1 MLFYLLLGSFSKGLS
16 FVPTAGVNEFKTMID
31 IQKFFRNVRLREFF
45 NNTAHDK
52 SMGNEQPTSHLEE
65 DQQRP
70 STSPTRSITPFR
82 GKSTFIPPKFRN
94 SSVDTY
100 CRLVERDIYTV
111 LKNKADYKVADNLD
125 REQRDELR
133 NLKED
138 KSLVIQSAD
147 KGGAIVIMDRTQ
159 YDQEIR
165 NQLANTV
172 FYKKLECN
180 PTKTFQRRIDDL
192 LNSLFQQDMIT
203 KQEKTFMT
211 VEFPITPV
219 FYILPKIHKTF
230 VDIPPGRPII
240 AAIGSLTEKISAFV
254 DYFLQPLVTALPSY
268 TRDSMDFIEVIRSID
283 QIEDSFILVT
293 MDIESLYTN
302 VPFEGGIYAT
312 KVFLDKRV
320 ECNPSTE
327 CILSLIKEVLTS
339 NTFLYDDD
347 YFLQI
352 SGVAMGSRM
361 SPSFASLYV
370 GFFEQEY
377 IFNHERNPFLKFIS
391 NWRRYLDDVFFYMDR
406 FLCVT
411 SGVSY
416 FYKFQE

>member
-1 MLFYLLLGSFSKGLS
+1 M
-16 FVPTAGVNEFKTMID
+16 
-31 IQKFFRNVRLREFF
+31 
-45 NNTAHDK
+45 
-52 SMGNEQPTSHLEE
+52 
-65 DQQRP
+65 
-70 STSPTRSITPFR
+70 
-82 GKSTFIPPKFRN
+82 
-94 SSVDTY
+94 
-100 CRLVERDIYTV
+100 
-111 LKNKADYKVADNLD
+111 
-125 REQRDELR
+125 
-133 NLKED
+133 
-138 KSLVIQSAD
+138 IQSAD

-159 YDQEIR
+159 YDQVIR

-268 TRDSMDFIEVIRSID
+268 TRDSMDFIEVIKSID

-312 KVFLDKRV
+312 KVFQRETL
-320 ECNPSTE
+320 CYTGPPI
-327 CILSLIKEVLTS
+327 ILL
-339 NTFLYDDD
+339 
-347 YFLQI
+347 
-352 SGVAMGSRM
+352 
-361 SPSFASLYV
+361 P
-370 GFFEQEY
+370 
-377 IFNHERNPFLKFIS
+377 
-391 NWRRYLDDVFFYMDR
+391 
-406 FLCVT
+406 
-411 SGVSY
+411 
-416 FYKFQE
+416 